1 VYVLLLVLIDELFEE
16 DITHTV
22 QIMKIISLTVSVATI
37 DMGQK
42 DGGGLCAR
50 LPVSR
55 RVGTP
60 SNTM

>member
-1 VYVLLLVLIDELFEE
+1 MYVLLLVLIDELFEE

-42 DGGGLCAR
+42 DGGGALCPFAR
-50 LPVSR
+50 FAQSWDPV
-55 RVGTP
+55 
-60 SNTM
+60 